1 MSAEFDSHAVPLP
14 NEAQTLVNQLSATL
28 NSFLGQLRV
37 ELVSLRVSPAPAAA
51 ATLSTFTDSQQTPA
65 ARSNL
70 DRSYSAPAVMPSAEY
85 TVPSETVPADM
96 KAPSKCLTDG
106 TGSKCGAFTN
116 KDRQASPDDWI
127 SHMNESSQ
135 TSFVT
140 PASWLSEMAP
150 AVHIVPFDG
159 NPFKWG
165 MFISSFKSF
174 VHDVVG
180 SNDQRLAILR
190 QLLDMRRLYGNSSAV
205 IAACLRKLSN
215 IEPVKVRCDLDVER
229 FYLEIHGVL
238 NVLRARDRV
247 VQLKSAYTLHA
258 VVPKLTYHLQRK
270 WARRIF
276 EIRPREPTI
285 EDLDQWLEQI
295 VLTNRMVEPAES
307 SRSQSLTVRQRPSNR
322 LSKSRRSHLNVTTVV
337 SDVPCVLCQ
346 GDHLLS
352 ACPQFLSFTPNR
364 RAEIVKERGSCFAC
378 LDDVHVAR
386 HCPQKES
393 DHVESELEIYE
404 RFWKTESFGTK
415 PITEC
420 QDMNPARAIEWPSSF
435 RFVDGRYESDK
446 ASEENAITLR
456 SGRLMRSRPR
466 LNSHRRPPPRSGVR
480 TVSHESNKATA
491 TEIAAA
497 ATASVATQMAGMF
510 ESFLTQLRTDL
521 QELKLSGRP
530 GLSSLGSPN
539 NGDAL
544 AGREVGR
551 AEGP

>member
-1 MSAEFDSHAVPLP
+1 MPAPRSSRSLRLSTGLGRVRRGRSTRVVRTVPSPRSSGRSTPEMSAEFDSHAVPLP

-28 NSFLGQLRV
+28 NSFLGQLRE

-85 TVPSETVPADM
+85 TVPSETVPAEM

-205 IAACLRKLSN
+205 IAAYLRKLSNIEPVKVRCDLDVTAIHSIIAACLRKLSN

-229 FYLEIHGVL
+229 FYLEIHDVL

-247 VQLKSAYTLHA
+247 VELKSAYTLHA
-258 VVPKLTYHLQRK
+258 VVLKLTYHLQRK
-270 WARRIF
+270 WARRVF

-285 EDLDQWLEQI
+285 KDLEQWLEQI
-295 VLTNRMVEPAES
+295 VLTNRMVEPTES
-307 SRSQSLTVRQRPSNR
+307 SRSQSLTVRQRPSNP
-322 LSKSRRSHLNVTTVV
+322 LSKSRRSHLNVTTVM

-364 RAEIVKERGSCFAC
+364 RAEI
-378 LDDVHVAR
+378 
-386 HCPQKES
+386 
-393 DHVESELEIYE
+393 
-404 RFWKTESFGTK
+404 
-415 PITEC
+415 
-420 QDMNPARAIEWPSSF
+420 
-435 RFVDGRYESDK
+435 
-446 ASEENAITLR
+446 
-456 SGRLMRSRPR
+456 
-466 LNSHRRPPPRSGVR
+466 
-480 TVSHESNKATA
+480 
-491 TEIAAA
+491 
-497 ATASVATQMAGMF
+497 
-510 ESFLTQLRTDL
+510 
-521 QELKLSGRP
+521 
-530 GLSSLGSPN
+530 
-539 NGDAL
+539 
-544 AGREVGR
+544 
-551 AEGP
+551 